1 MEKSPTQA
9 LRTQRDRT
17 FQGLCWP
24 SAPACTGSE
33 LHHGHLALP
42 D

>member
-1 MEKSPTQA
+1 MEESPAQP

-24 SAPACTGSE
+24 SAPARTVSE

-42 D
+42 N